1 MTTNLPSFT
10 ILTFLLFISSIFS
23 TSLSSGDLEWW
34 CDQTPYP
41 DPCKHSLTRLNPQPD
56 SSLSSS
62 SIPRGK
68 FLKIV
73 IELVMHQAIT
83 AQAHDIQ
90 LGPRCHLEKE
100 MTAWTDCLTL
110 YNDVVLH
117 LNKTLMD
124 TKCTDVDGQT
134 WLSTA
139 LTDLDT
145 CRDGFLELGISSSP
159 LITNNHDD
167 ITRMLSNALAISN
180 YDSRNIID
188 YDHNI
193 NILSVDQDGFPSWL
207 TAGDRRLLQSEPP
220 ADLVVAKD
228 GSGNFRTVKE
238 AVAAAG
244 ERQRIG
250 RFVIKIKSG
259 IYVENVEIGN
269 NLKNITLIGDGINR
283 TVITAGPQNG
293 QAVAL
298 RSGSDLSA
306 FYRCSFEGYQ
316 DTLYVHSN
324 RQFYRECSISGTVDF
339 IFGNAATVLQNCT
352 IYARRPMSGQGIMV
366 TAQVIGSFKTYLGR
380 PWKEYSRT
388 VFMQTYLGSLVE
400 PAGWSAWDGDFGL
413 KTLYYGEYRNT
424 GPGAPTGRRVK
435 WARVITSADE
445 AVRFSVGNF
454 IAGRAWIPWTGIPFT
469 VEL

>member
-1 MTTNLPSFT
+1 D
-10 ILTFLLFISSIFS
+10 FS
-23 TSLSSGDLEWW
+23 L
-34 CDQTPYP
+34 
-41 DPCKHSLTRLNPQPD
+41 
-56 SSLSSS
+56 
-62 SIPRGK
+62 
-68 FLKIV
+68 
-73 IELVMHQAIT
+73 
-83 AQAHDIQ
+83 
-90 LGPRCHLEKE
+90 
-100 MTAWTDCLTL
+100 
-110 YNDVVLH
+110 
-117 LNKTLMD
+117 
-124 TKCTDVDGQT
+124 
-134 WLSTA
+134 
-139 LTDLDT
+139 
-145 CRDGFLELGISSSP
+145 
-159 LITNNHDD
+159 
-167 ITRMLSNALAISN
+167 
-180 YDSRNIID
+180 
-188 YDHNI
+188 
-193 NILSVDQDGFPSWL
+193 VDQDGFPSWL
-207 TAGDRRLLQSEPP
+207 TAGDRRLLQSELP

-244 ERQRIG
+244 ERQRSG

-283 TVITAGPQNG
+283 TVITGSRSVGGGSTTFNSATVAVTGGGFIARGITFRNTAGPQNG

-324 RQFYRECSISGTVDF
+324 RQFYRECSVSGTVDF

-366 TAQVIGSFKTYLGR
+366 TAQGR
-380 PWKEYSRT
+380 TDPNQNTGISIHNSR
-388 VFMQTYLGSLVE
+388 VE

-469 VEL
+469 DGL

>member
-1 MTTNLPSFT
+1 
-10 ILTFLLFISSIFS
+10 
-23 TSLSSGDLEWW
+23 
-34 CDQTPYP
+34 
-41 DPCKHSLTRLNPQPD
+41 
-56 SSLSSS
+56 
-62 SIPRGK
+62 
-68 FLKIV
+68 
-73 IELVMHQAIT
+73 
-83 AQAHDIQ
+83 
-90 LGPRCHLEKE
+90 
-100 MTAWTDCLTL
+100 
-110 YNDVVLH
+110 
-117 LNKTLMD
+117 
-124 TKCTDVDGQT
+124 
-134 WLSTA
+134 
-139 LTDLDT
+139 
-145 CRDGFLELGISSSP
+145 
-159 LITNNHDD
+159 
-167 ITRMLSNALAISN
+167 
-180 YDSRNIID
+180 
-188 YDHNI
+188 
-193 NILSVDQDGFPSWL
+193 DGFPSWL
-207 TAGDRRLLQSEPP
+207 TAGDRRLLQSELP

-244 ERQRIG
+244 ERQRSG

-283 TVITAGPQNG
+283 TVITGSRSVGGGSTTFNSATVAVTGGGFIARGITFRNTAGPQNG

-324 RQFYRECSISGTVDF
+324 RQFYRECSVSGTVDF

-366 TAQVIGSFKTYLGR
+366 TAQGRTDPNQNTGISIHNSRVEAGSDTYLGR

-469 VEL
+469 DGL

>member
-1 MTTNLPSFT
+1 MTSFCTSIKHSRTQNAQTLTVRPGSALPSPIST
-10 ILTFLLFISSIFS
+10 LVETGSQSSGYRAHPSSVITTTTLPRCSVALWPYQILTRETSSI
-23 TSLSSGDLEWW
+23 
-34 CDQTPYP
+34 
-41 DPCKHSLTRLNPQPD
+41 
-56 SSLSSS
+56 
-62 SIPRGK
+62 
-68 FLKIV
+68 
-73 IELVMHQAIT
+73 
-83 AQAHDIQ
+83 
-90 LGPRCHLEKE
+90 
-100 MTAWTDCLTL
+100 
-110 YNDVVLH
+110 
-117 LNKTLMD
+117 
-124 TKCTDVDGQT
+124 
-134 WLSTA
+134 
-139 LTDLDT
+139 
-145 CRDGFLELGISSSP
+145 
-159 LITNNHDD
+159 
-167 ITRMLSNALAISN
+167 
-180 YDSRNIID
+180 
-188 YDHNI
+188 
-193 NILSVDQDGFPSWL
+193 DQDGFPSWL
-207 TAGDRRLLQSEPP
+207 TAGDRRLLQSELP

-244 ERQRIG
+244 ERQRSG

-283 TVITAGPQNG
+283 TVITGSRSVGGGSTTFNSATVAVTGGGFIARGITFRNTAGPQNG

-324 RQFYRECSISGTVDF
+324 RQFYRECSVSGTVDF

-366 TAQVIGSFKTYLGR
+366 TAQGRTDPNQNTGISIHNSRVEAGSDLEPVIGSFKTYLGR

-469 VEL
+469 DGL

>member
-1 MTTNLPSFT
+1 M
-10 ILTFLLFISSIFS
+10 
-23 TSLSSGDLEWW
+23 D
-34 CDQTPYP
+34 
-41 DPCKHSLTRLNPQPD
+41 
-56 SSLSSS
+56 
-62 SIPRGK
+62 
-68 FLKIV
+68 
-73 IELVMHQAIT
+73 QAIT

-100 MTAWTDCLTL
+100 MTPWVDCLTL

-117 LNKTLMD
+117 LNKTLTD

-145 CRDGFLELGISSSP
+145 CRNGFSELGISSSP
-159 LITNNHDD
+159 LVSNNHDD
-167 ITRMLSNALAISN
+167 ITKMLSSALAISN
-180 YDSRNIID
+180 SDSI
-188 YDHNI
+188 
-193 NILSVDQDGFPSWL
+193 DQDGFPSWL
-207 TAGDRRLLQSEPP
+207 TAGDRRLLQSELP

-244 ERQRIG
+244 ERQRSG

-283 TVITAGPQNG
+283 TVITGSRSVGGGSTTFNSATVAVTGGGFIARGITFRNTAGPQNG

-324 RQFYRECSISGTVDF
+324 RQFYRECSVSGTVDF

-366 TAQVIGSFKTYLGR
+366 TAQGRTDPNQNTGISIHNSRVEAGSDLEPVIGSFKTYLGR

-469 VEL
+469 DGL